1 MASVL
6 TRTCT
11 ENLVKLGE
19 LIIFLLPSSRQG
31 LEWLEY
37 NIVRDILLLRE
48 IVTTFQAI
56 PSPPSCSNEMASAKS
71 IAGPLG
77 RCSAAA
83 RP

>member
-19 LIIFLLPSSRQG
+19 LIIFFAASRQG

-48 IVTTFQAI
+48 IVTTLQAI
-56 PSPPSCSNEMASAKS
+56 PPPPSCSSEMASAKS